1 MSDSVRYRM
10 FWFQSTRPH
19 GARPH
24 PPETPRHARHRF
36 NPRARTGRDAG
47 VAGVTCPV
55 RRIVSIHAPARG
67 ATHRPRHGHSAHR
80 RVSIHAPARGATR
93 SRHEAR
99 RLPASFNP
107 RARTGR
113 DLSFSL
119 PGSLSPCFNP
129 RARTGRDTDAGVA
142 RPRLAVSIHAPA
154 RGATHLPVT
163 RPSGH
168 GQFQSTRPHGARLSR
183 ALPRCNRPHSFN
195 PRARTGR
202 DADPNHAGTG
212 GMVSI
217 HAPARGATTERTTPM
232 NDIDVFQ
239 STRPHGARRTTVPR
253 PGRRSMFQS
262 TRPHGARRSVRQ
274 ARSAHWSV
282 SIHAPA
288 RGATSLPRSILAQR
302 LVSIHAPA
310 RGATVTNWTRAS
322 SMPLFQSTRPHG
334 ARRQMAA

>member
-1 MSDSVRYRM
+1 MKLGDYLL
-10 FWFQSTRPH
+10 
-19 GARPH
+19 
-24 PPETPRHARHRF
+24 
-36 NPRARTGRDAG
+36 
-47 VAGVTCPV
+47 
-55 RRIVSIHAPARG
+55 VSIHAPARG
-67 ATHRPRHGHSAHR
+67 ATFLFHYLVHYRH
-80 RVSIHAPARGATR
+80 VSIHAPARGATLTQEWR
-93 SRHEAR
+93 G
-99 RLPASFNP
+99 
-107 RARTGR
+107 RAW
-113 DLSFSL
+113 L
-119 PGSLSPCFNP
+119 
-129 RARTGRDTDAGVA
+129 
-142 RPRLAVSIHAPA
+142 
-154 RGATHLPVT
+154 
-163 RPSGH
+163 
-168 GQFQSTRPHGARLSR
+168 FQSTRPHGARLSR

-334 ARRQMAA
+334 ARPCHLTYTYNNANIHPKCDYPA